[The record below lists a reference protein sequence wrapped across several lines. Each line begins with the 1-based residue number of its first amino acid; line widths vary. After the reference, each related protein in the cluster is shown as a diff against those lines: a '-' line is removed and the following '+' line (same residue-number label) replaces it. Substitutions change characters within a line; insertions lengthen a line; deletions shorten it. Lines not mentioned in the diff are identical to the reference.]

1 MLKSRFA
8 HFWTKIIISNTNS
21 SGSCRI
27 YRRKLLLLQM
37 SSLLGPALPFLT
49 RPSSF
54 LSLLF
59 STKEMKISISQYLII
74 VYLFKQN
81 IPLYLKTGFPVYYS
95 YSLWSIQIQ
104 GIIFFRIQFKWN
116 DIIYAIFTKK
126 YILNKC

>member
-1 MLKSRFA
+1 MLKSQFA

-49 RPSSF
+49 RLSSF

-81 IPLYLKTGFPVYYS
+81 IPLYLKTGFPVYYRF
-95 YSLWSIQIQ
+95 IQIQ
-104 GIIFFRIQFKWN
+104 GIIFFRIEFKWN
-116 DIIYAIFTKK
+116 DIINAIFTKK
-126 YILNKC
+126 YVLNKC